1 VLPTRHAQIRA
12 PGENSENAG
21 VDRYPAF
28 AARGHFRHISSPNS
42 DPAFQG
48 ATTCQFATAAKNSC
62 AAHLIIA
69 SSFALTHI
77 HRQIIIVIG

>member
-1 VLPTRHAQIRA
+1 VLPTRHTQIRA
-12 PGENSENAG
+12 PGENPENAG
-21 VDRYPAF
+21 ADRYQAF
-28 AARGHFRHISSPNS
+28 AARGDFRHLSSPNS
-42 DPAFQG
+42 EPACQVA
-48 ATTCQFATAAKNSC
+48 ATRQFTAAARNSR